1 MARNADGTR
10 ARLLSAA
17 RHEFAAFGLAGAR
30 VDRIAADAG
39 SNKAQI
45 YYYFGSKDQL
55 FDTVFAAALDD
66 LVGGTPMDV
75 NDLPGFAAELAEAY
89 EHDPDLLRLV
99 SWQRLERGARRERR
113 ERRER
118 RAGPTPRAAVEATQA
133 GIAQIAEAQA
143 QGRLSDRYPADVLL
157 HAVLHIAALW
167 APASRD
173 LAWSGQ
179 PPPAPARDRII
190 AQMVLDLVAV

>member
-1 MARNADGTR
+1 VARDAEGTR
-10 ARLLSAA
+10 AKLLSAA
-17 RHEFAAFGLAGAR
+17 RREFAAFGLAGAR
-30 VDRIAADAG
+30 IDRIAAEAG

-66 LVGGTPMDV
+66 LVRGTPLDV
-75 NDLPGFAAELAEAY
+75 NDMPGFAAQLAEAY
-89 EHDPDLLRLV
+89 EHDPDLMRLL
-99 SWQRLERGARRERR
+99 SWQRLERGEHRQRRERN
-113 ERRER
+113 
-118 RAGPTPRAAVEATQA
+118 AGPTPRAAVEATQA
-133 GIAQIAEAQA
+133 SIAQIAQAQA

-173 LAWSGQ
+173 LAWAGK
-179 PPPAPARDRII
+179 PPPAAARDRII
-190 AQMVLDLVAV
+190 AQMVLDLIAT